1 MDRDMDRGN
10 YKMRMVN
17 MKVVGKKGKCMDR
30 VLINGRMEGNI
41 MVNGLMGKCMGGGN
55 TVGQMVGNMKEA
67 IKSISNKVMEFI
79 HGQMADHIVD
89 NGFRENNMEKV
100 CIRI

>member
-1 MDRDMDRGN
+1 MDRGMDRGS
-10 YKMRMVN
+10 YKMPMVN
-17 MKVVGKKGKCMDR
+17 MKVVGRRGKCMDR
-30 VLINGRMEGNI
+30 ELINGRMEGNI
-41 MVNGLMGKCMGGGN
+41 MVNGLMGKCMGGVN

-79 HGQMADHIVD
+79 LGLMGDHIVD
-89 NGFRENNMEKV
+89 NGFKENSMEKV